1 MRYKSSSSKVAQF
14 FRKSLFVLAVLVV
27 SGGVVFLVRRGNADS
42 VPGFTAFQA
51 ADMGSRAVIEEM
63 KNLSEGDA
71 ITRLNGICED
81 GIISGKNSSGEYQVA
96 FHDSSDQPMGC
107 SESLGDVASIEATG
121 IFGTEKRIIRSV
133 LAQGTSTTDTNNN
146 YVTTGSEPQHKKGA
160 LGIGGLLKAYSGIN
174 VNGKRVTNVAAPTS
188 SSDVATKGYVDAAG
202 GSGGSSCSGGV
213 SGGCHVKYGSLIGG
227 SIESVWGKGCKA
239 VYAAAVDCAGAAD
252 SSYECGEVYTTN
264 QVQGSASFTN
274 SYCLCA
280 PK

>member
-202 GSGGSSCSGGV
+202 GGGSCSGGV
-213 SGGCHVKYGSLIGG
+213 SGGCTGSFGSLTGG
-227 SIESVWGKGCKA
+227 SIQSVWGKGCKA
-239 VYAAAVDCAGAAD
+239 VYASAVNCSGAAD
-252 SSYECGEVYTTN
+252 ASYECGEVYSTGDI
-264 QVQGSASFTN
+264 QGSASYRTF
-274 SYCLCA
+274 YCLCA
-280 PK
+280 PR